1 MALGDLTLDI
11 VIGRHAALAGGT
23 DVGGAISLRA
33 GGSAANTARAF
44 AALGGR
50 ATFVGAVGDDA
61 IGRRLAAML
70 RSERVTARLARV
82 RRPTA
87 RLAVLLGAGG
97 ERSFIADRGAADGLR
112 PAHLRATWFSRADW
126 LHLPAYSLLGEPLRS
141 AALAAIGHAR
151 RSGGLISLDLASR
164 RPLLAGGRGEA
175 RALVGTVAPDL
186 LLANADEARALVG
199 ADSGRLLE
207 LAPLVVVKQGARGCS
222 VMWRAPAPH
231 SRSSRLAVPT
241 RRLATTDTTGAG
253 DAFDAGFLHAL
264 IESGAARSPNAAGLR
279 RAAGAGHRAAVAW
292 LRRPRPELVLG

>member
-1 MALGDLTLDI
+1 VSLGDVTLDI
-11 VIGRHAALAGGT
+11 VIGRHAALAGGS

-61 IGRRLAAML
+61 IGRRLAATL
-70 RSERVTARLARV
+70 RAEGVTARLARV

-97 ERSFIADRGAADGLR
+97 ERSFIADRGAAEGLR

-151 RSGGLISLDLASR
+151 RARGLVSLDLASR
-164 RPLLAGGRGEA
+164 RPLLAGGRRAA
-175 RALVGTVAPDL
+175 RALVGSVAPDV
-186 LLANADEARALVG
+186 LLANADEAQALVG
-199 ADSGRLLE
+199 ADSSRLLE
-207 LAPLVVVKQGARGCS
+207 LAPLVVVKQGASGCS
-222 VMWRAPAPH
+222 VLWRSAAPR
-231 SRSSRLAVPT
+231 SRVGRLFVVT
-241 RRLATTDTTGAG
+241 RRLATSDTTGAG

-264 IESGAARSPNAAGLR
+264 IEGGVACSPGAAGLR
-279 RAAGAGHRAAVAW
+279 RAAGAGHRAAAAW
-292 LRRPRPELVLG
+292 LRRPRPELGL